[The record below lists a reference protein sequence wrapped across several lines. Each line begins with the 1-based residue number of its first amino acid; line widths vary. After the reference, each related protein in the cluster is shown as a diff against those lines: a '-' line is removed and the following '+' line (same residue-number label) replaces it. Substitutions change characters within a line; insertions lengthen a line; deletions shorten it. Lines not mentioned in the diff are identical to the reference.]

1 MELDRYLAEYHPDRP
16 RLKAYGFVPEGRALV
31 LRRRLAGS
39 IFAAFSLQGA
49 HFSLAVYDDDTP
61 EKADY
66 VPFQAAAADG
76 PYVSLVRE
84 RAQALLE
91 DILRQGF
98 ARDSL
103 LDQILAQA
111 RPEYGSEPCF
121 PWAEYPGHCT
131 LKAPNGKWY
140 GLVMQ
145 VPYAVLG
152 IGKAGRADVLN
163 VKNLPEKIQALV
175 DGEHFLPAYHMNKK
189 YWLSVL
195 LDSPAV
201 LPQAQAL
208 LRESYVLAAG
218 PGRRSGRKR

>member
-16 RLKAYGFVPEGRALV
+16 RLKAYGFVPEGKALV

-49 HFSLAVYDDDTP
+49 HFFLTVYDDDTP

-98 ARDSL
+98 VRDSL
-103 LDQILAQA
+103 RDQILAQA
-111 RPEYGSEPCF
+111 RQEYGTEPCF

-201 LPQAQAL
+201 LPQAQVL
-208 LRESYVLAAG
+208 LRESYALVAG

>member
-16 RLKAYGFVPEGRALV
+16 RLKAYGFVPEGEALV

-49 HFSLAVYDDDTP
+49 HFSLTVYDDDTP

-98 ARDSL
+98 VRDSL
-103 LDQILAQA
+103 RDQILAQA
-111 RPEYGSEPCF
+111 RQEYGTEPCF

-201 LPQAQAL
+201 LPQAQVL
-208 LRESYVLAAG
+208 LRESYALVAG

>member
-66 VPFQAAAADG
+66 VPFQAAADDG

-84 RAQALLE
+84 RAQALLG

-98 ARDSL
+98 VRDSL
-103 LDQILAQA
+103 RDQILAQA
-111 RPEYGSEPCF
+111 RQEYGTEPCF

-189 YWLSVL
+189 YWLSVW

-201 LPQAQAL
+201 LPLAQVL
-208 LRESYVLAAG
+208 LRESYALVAG
-218 PGRRSGRKR
+218 PGRRSDRKR

>member
-49 HFSLAVYDDDTP
+49 HFSLTVYDDDTP

-98 ARDSL
+98 VRDSL
-103 LDQILAQA
+103 RDQILAQA
-111 RPEYGSEPCF
+111 RQEYGTEPCF

-201 LPQAQAL
+201 LSQAQAL
-208 LRESYVLAAG
+208 LRESYALVAG

>member
-39 IFAAFSLQGA
+39 IFAGFSLQGA
-49 HFSLAVYDDDTP
+49 HFSLTVYDDDTP

-98 ARDSL
+98 VRDSL
-103 LDQILAQA
+103 RDQILAQA
-111 RPEYGSEPCF
+111 RQEYGTEPCF

-208 LRESYVLAAG
+208 LREGYGWVAG

>member
-98 ARDSL
+98 VRDSL
-103 LDQILAQA
+103 RDQILAQA
-111 RPEYGSEPCF
+111 RQEYGTEPCF

-208 LRESYVLAAG
+208 LRESYALVAG

>member
-16 RLKAYGFVPEGRALV
+16 RLKAYGFVPEGKALV

-49 HFSLAVYDDDTP
+49 HFFLTVYDDDTP

-76 PYVSLVRE
+76 TYVSLVRE

-98 ARDSL
+98 VRDSL
-103 LDQILAQA
+103 RDQILAQA
-111 RPEYGSEPCF
+111 RQEYGTEPCF

-175 DGEHFLPAYHMNKK
+175 DGEHVLPAYHMNKK

-201 LPQAQAL
+201 LPQAQVL
-208 LRESYVLAAG
+208 LRESYALVAG

>member
-84 RAQALLE
+84 RAQALLG
-91 DILRQGF
+91 DILQQGF
-98 ARDSL
+98 VRDSL
-103 LDQILAQA
+103 RDQILAQA
-111 RPEYGSEPCF
+111 RQEYGTEPCF

-201 LPQAQAL
+201 LPQAQVL
-208 LRESYVLAAG
+208 LRESYALVAG

>member
-16 RLKAYGFVPEGRALV
+16 RLKAYGFVPEGEALV

-49 HFSLAVYDDDTP
+49 HFSLTVYDDDTP

-84 RAQALLE
+84 RAQALLG
-91 DILRQGF
+91 DILQQGF
-98 ARDSL
+98 VRDSL
-103 LDQILAQA
+103 RDQILAQA
-111 RPEYGSEPCF
+111 RQEYGTEPCF

-201 LPQAQAL
+201 LSQAQAL
-208 LRESYVLAAG
+208 LRESYALVAG

>member
-103 LDQILAQA
+103 RDQILAQA
-111 RPEYGSEPCF
+111 RQEYGTEPCF

-201 LPQAQAL
+201 LPLAQVL
-208 LRESYVLAAG
+208 LRESYALVAG

>member
-49 HFSLAVYDDDTP
+49 HFSLTVYDDDTP

-98 ARDSL
+98 VRDSL
-103 LDQILAQA
+103 RDQILAQA
-111 RPEYGSEPCF
+111 RQEYGTEPCF

-208 LRESYVLAAG
+208 LRERYALVAG

>member
-76 PYVSLVRE
+76 AYVSLVRE

-91 DILRQGF
+91 DILQQGF
-98 ARDSL
+98 VRDSL
-103 LDQILAQA
+103 RDQILAQA
-111 RPEYGSEPCF
+111 RQEYGTEPCF

-201 LPQAQAL
+201 LPQAQVL
-208 LRESYVLAAG
+208 LRESYALVAG

>member
-98 ARDSL
+98 VRDSL
-103 LDQILAQA
+103 RDQILAQA
-111 RPEYGSEPCF
+111 RQEYGTEPCF

-201 LPQAQAL
+201 LPQAQVL
-208 LRESYVLAAG
+208 LRESYALVAG

>member
-16 RLKAYGFVPEGRALV
+16 RLKAYGFVPEGEALV

-49 HFSLAVYDDDTP
+49 HFFLTVYDDDTP

-98 ARDSL
+98 VRDSL
-103 LDQILAQA
+103 RDQILAQA
-111 RPEYGSEPCF
+111 RQEYGTEPCF

-208 LRESYVLAAG
+208 LRESYALVAE
-218 PGRRSGRKR
+218 PGRRSGRKQ

>member
-84 RAQALLE
+84 RAQALLG

-98 ARDSL
+98 VRDSL
-103 LDQILAQA
+103 RDQILAQA
-111 RPEYGSEPCF
+111 RQEYGTEPCF

-201 LPQAQAL
+201 LPQAQVL
-208 LRESYVLAAG
+208 LRESYALVAG